1 MFLLAE
7 LDELCRYLPWRR
19 GSSHVLCTALGRNLS
34 ENPMKVATSLLLS
47 GALSFIVSPGI
58 AQSPTVPRSPQA
70 IDPIYTL
77 PPASL
82 STEQISTL
90 QKLGADWPQLG
101 RYRDENVKLAPTETG
116 ESRIIFMGDSITDS
130 WGRNVPAPFFPGKPY
145 INRGISGQTTGQ
157 MLVRF
162 RQDVID
168 LSPAAVVILAG
179 TNDLAGNTGLS
190 SLQMIEDNLQSMCE
204 SAKAHGIRVILAS
217 VLPVSDY
224 PWRRGLHPAAE
235 IRQLNDWIKLYAQ
248 SNGFVYLD
256 YYSAMTNDQGGLDA
270 AVSLDGVHPNAAGY
284 AIMAPLAEK
293 AIQQTVNQTTVPT
306 IAK

>member
-1 MFLLAE
+1 
-7 LDELCRYLPWRR
+7 
-19 GSSHVLCTALGRNLS
+19 
-34 ENPMKVATSLLLS
+34 MKVATSLLLA
-47 GALSFIVSPGI
+47 GALSFIASVGI
-58 AQSPTVPRSPQA
+58 AQSPTAPASPQA

-82 STEQISTL
+82 STQQVSTL

-101 RYRDENVKLAPTETG
+101 RYRDENVKLAPPETG
-116 ESRIIFMGDSITDS
+116 ESRIVFMGDSIIDS
-130 WGRNVPAPFFPGKPY
+130 WGRNVPTPFFPGEPY

-168 LSPAAVVILAG
+168 LSPVAVLILAG
-179 TNDLAGNTGLS
+179 TNGLAGNTGLS

-235 IRQLNDWIKLYAQ
+235 VRQLNDWIKHYAQ

-270 AVSLDGVHPNAAGY
+270 AVSPDGVHPNAAGY

-293 AIQQTVNQTTVPT
+293 AIQQAINQTTAPRT
-306 IAK
+306 IK